1 MSSTLIDRVTGGIVQ
16 TVTHPLEVASYGVG
30 FVRGLAAATIRAA
43 AGGGGPAHAEWIAPS
58 EPLTKEALAEE
69 ALADDGFDEVP
80 VSPLQQAFPLAATQ
94 RAPAEPGESYA
105 TEPSAVTR
113 DSAHGGHGDD
123 AEIDDWYDEKFL
135 SDADEPTGVV
145 EALEFGDQV
154 VGLSAEPADEKA
166 ILSDAETLRH
176 AAELPGERA

>member
-1 MSSTLIDRVTGGIVQ
+1 MSSTLIDRVTGPLVQ
-16 TVTHPLEVASYGVG
+16 IVTHPLKVASYGVG
-30 FVRGLAAATIRAA
+30 VVRGLAAATIRAA
-43 AGGGGPAHAEWIAPS
+43 AGGGGPAHAEWIAPP
-58 EPLTKEALAEE
+58 EPLTEDALSEEALAED
-69 ALADDGFDEVP
+69 AFDEVP

-94 RAPAEPGESYA
+94 LVPSEPGESYA

-113 DSAHGGHGDD
+113 DSAHGGHGED

-145 EALEFGDQV
+145 EALEFGDQF
-154 VGLSAEPADEKA
+154 AEPADEKA